1 MKRFT
6 AFTCLAALMPVAACA
21 TTVTETNY
29 RSVDRDDYRISV
41 EIPLDGTEFEEEQ
54 ILRVNE
60 LLDERTEFDSSDFQ
74 LDEVVLVARSDG
86 AADDPDVAG
95 RAELLVLEW
104 RSGAFDIPPGSEG
117 DWYEVRIPAP
127 DEDPGGAWLLDV
139 TGDVTVDFLVV
150 VMEPRPRVVAEKT
163 VYRTRTVYRTIDGHR
178 HAYPTYWIYDPTRYY
193 VYHYYN
199 DLWPYRYFTGVWDFR
214 HYHVGFRPRYHR
226 FGIYHGPHYDTVIW
240 RDRYRP
246 DRRRYR
252 HGRDAVAWKLHGAG
266 DARPRA
272 RYDALKR
279 SNIRLRTFHDQDATP
294 ATAAE
299 APATRPDSARERYEQ
314 AKRTHPRLRQFH
326 RNRESAT
333 NAPQED
339 AARPVSG
346 LNRARSDRVQR
357 SSASQRGPATATRQA
372 TPRAATAPPG
382 RGLGNDYGAS
392 RRDSARQSA
401 VGSSRIPTLRSSAS
415 SSRPAA
421 GRSAQARAAPQRA
434 QGPRRAVSPR
444 ASQGASRRA
453 APAPR
458 ATAPTV
464 RQQRRGVRPA
474 NENVRS
480 RTFHQRA
487 GTPVRRAGTPARG
500 GTATPRPAPTV
511 SRSARS
517 STPRSFERAAPS
529 RPVPVRSAP
538 AVRHSAPAAQ
548 SSSSN
553 PRSRSVPKR

>member
-6 AFTCLAALMPVAACA
+6 ALTCLAALMPLAACA

-29 RSVDRDDYRISV
+29 RSVDADDYRISV
-41 EIPLDGTEFEEEQ
+41 EIPLDGTEFEDEQ

-74 LDEVVLVARSDG
+74 LDEVVLVARSERG
-86 AADDPDVAG
+86 AADPDIAG
-95 RAELLVLEW
+95 QAELLVLEW

-139 TGDVTVDFLVV
+139 TGDVAVDFLVV

-193 VYHYYN
+193 VYHYYD

-214 HYHVGFRPRYHR
+214 YYHVGFRPHYHR
-226 FGIYHGPHYDTVIW
+226 FGIYHGPHYDTVVW
-240 RDRYRP
+240 RDRYRS

-252 HGRDAVAWKLHGAG
+252 HGRDAVAWKLHDAG

-272 RYDALKR
+272 RYEALKR
-279 SNIRLRTFHDQDATP
+279 GNVRLRAFHNQGAAP

-299 APATRPDSARERYEQ
+299 APAARPASDSARERYEQ

-333 NAPQED
+333 NAPRED
-339 AARPVSG
+339 AARSVSG
-346 LNRARSDRVQR
+346 LNRVDRDRVRR
-357 SSASQRGPATATRQA
+357 SSESQRGPATATRQA
-372 TPRAATAPPG
+372 APRAATVPPS

-392 RRDSARQSA
+392 RRNSARQSA

-415 SSRPAA
+415 ASRPAA
-421 GRSAQARAAPQRA
+421 GRAHTRAATPQPA
-434 QGPRRAVSPR
+434 EGARRAVAPR
-444 ASQGASRRA
+444 AS
-453 APAPR
+453 
-458 ATAPTV
+458 APTV
-464 RQQRRGVRPA
+464 RQQPRAVRPSSG
-474 NENVRS
+474 NVRS
-480 RTFHQRA
+480 RTFHQPA
-487 GTPVRRAGTPARG
+487 ATPTRRAPSVSRPAR
-500 GTATPRPAPTV
+500 A
-511 SRSARS
+511 SA
-517 STPRSFERAAPS
+517 PRSYERAAPS
-529 RPVPVRSAP
+529 RPAPVRSALP
-538 AVRHSAPAAQ
+538 ARNSVPPAQ

-553 PRSRSVPKR
+553 PRSRAVSRR

>member
-1 MKRFT
+1 
-6 AFTCLAALMPVAACA
+6 MPVAACA

-29 RSVDRDDYRISV
+29 RSVDADDYRISV
-41 EIPLDGTEFEEEQ
+41 EIPLDGTEFEDEQ

-74 LDEVVLVARSDG
+74 LDEVVLVARSEG
-86 AADDPDVAG
+86 ATDDPDVTG

-214 HYHVGFRPRYHR
+214 YYHVGFRPHYHR

-279 SNIRLRTFHDQDATP
+279 SNIRLRTFHNQDAAP

-299 APATRPDSARERYEQ
+299 APAARPATDSARERYEQ

-333 NAPQED
+333 NAPRED

-346 LNRARSDRVQR
+346 LNRPRSDRVQR
-357 SSASQRGPATATRQA
+357 SSASQRGSATATRQA
-372 TPRAATAPPG
+372 APRAATAPPS

-392 RRDSARQSA
+392 QRSSARQST
-401 VGSSRIPTLRSSAS
+401 VGPSRIPTLRSSAS
-415 SSRPAA
+415 PSRPAA
-421 GRSAQARAAPQRA
+421 GRSGHTRAATPQRA
-434 QGPRRAVSPR
+434 QGPGRAVSPR

-464 RQQRRGVRPA
+464 RQQPRAVRPA
-474 NENVRS
+474 SGNVRS
-480 RTFHQRA
+480 RTFQQGSRA
-487 GTPVRRAGTPARG
+487 AA
-500 GTATPRPAPTV
+500 RPAPSV
-511 SRSARS
+511 SRPARS

-529 RPVPVRSAP
+529 RPAPVRSAP
-538 AVRHSAPAAQ
+538 PVRHSAPAAQ

-553 PRSRSVPKR
+553 PRSRSVPRR

>member
-1 MKRFT
+1 MKRFP

-29 RSVDRDDYRISV
+29 RSVDADDYRISV
-41 EIPLDGTEFEEEQ
+41 EIPLDGTEFADEQ

-74 LDEVVLVARSDG
+74 LDEVVLVARSEG

-95 RAELLVLEW
+95 QAELLVLEW

-139 TGDVTVDFLVV
+139 TGDVAVDFLVV

-163 VYRTRTVYRTIDGHR
+163 VYRTRTVYRTVDGHR

-214 HYHVGFRPRYHR
+214 YYHVGFRPHYHR
-226 FGIYHGPHYDTVIW
+226 FGIYHGPHYDTVVW
-240 RDRYRP
+240 RDRYRA

-252 HGRDAVAWKLHGAG
+252 HGRAAVAWKLHGAG

-272 RYDALKR
+272 RYEALKR
-279 SNIRLRTFHDQDATP
+279 SNVRLRTFHDQDAVP

-299 APATRPDSARERYEQ
+299 APAARPAADSARERYEQ

-326 RNRESAT
+326 RNRGSAS

-357 SSASQRGPATATRQA
+357 SSASQRGSPTATRQA
-372 TPRAATAPPG
+372 APRAATAPPS

-392 RRDSARQSA
+392 ERNSARQNA
-401 VGSSRIPTLRSSAS
+401 VGPSRMPTLRSSAS
-415 SSRPAA
+415 PSRPAA
-421 GRSAQARAAPQRA
+421 GRSAHTRAATPQRVQA
-434 QGPRRAVSPR
+434 PRRAVSPR
-444 ASQGASRRA
+444 SGQGATRRA

-464 RQQRRGVRPA
+464 RQQPRAVPSSSG
-474 NENVRS
+474 NVRS

-487 GTPVRRAGTPARG
+487 GTPGRRAGTPGRRAGTPA
-500 GTATPRPAPTV
+500 PTV
-511 SRSARS
+511 SRPARASA
-517 STPRSFERAAPS
+517 PRSFERAAPS
-529 RPVPVRSAP
+529 RPAPVRSAP
-538 AVRHSAPAAQ
+538 PVRPSAPATH

-553 PRSRSVPKR
+553 PRSRAIPRR

>member
-29 RSVDRDDYRISV
+29 RSVDQDDYRISV
-41 EIPLDGTEFEEEQ
+41 EIPLDGTEFEDEQ

-86 AADDPDVAG
+86 ATDPDVAG
-95 RAELLVLEW
+95 QAELLVLEW

-178 HAYPTYWIYDPTRYY
+178 HAYPSYWIYDPTRYY

-214 HYHVGFRPRYHR
+214 YYHVGFRPHYHR
-226 FGIYHGPHYDTVIW
+226 FGIYHGPHYDTVVW
-240 RDRYRP
+240 RDRYRS

-266 DARPRA
+266 DARPR
-272 RYDALKR
+272 YDALKR
-279 SNIRLRTFHDQDATP
+279 SNVRLRTFHNRNNSAP
-294 ATAAE
+294 ATAE
-299 APATRPDSARERYEQ
+299 APAARPESPQPGSARDSARERYEQ

-326 RNRESAT
+326 RNREADAS
-333 NAPQED
+333 APQER

-346 LNRARSDRVQR
+346 LNRADSDRAQR
-357 SSASQRGPATATRQA
+357 SSASQRGPTTATRQA
-372 TPRAATAPPG
+372 VSRPATAPPS

-392 RRDSARQSA
+392 RRNSARQSA
-401 VGSSRIPTLRSSAS
+401 AGPSRIPTLRSNAS
-415 SSRPAA
+415 PGRPAA
-421 GRSAQARAAPQRA
+421 GRSAHTRAATPQRA
-434 QGPRRAVSPR
+434 QAPRRTVSPR
-444 ASQGASRRA
+444 AGQGATRRA
-453 APAPR
+453 AARAPR
-458 ATAPTV
+458 ATAQPRAV
-464 RQQRRGVRPA
+464 PSSSG
-474 NENVRS
+474 NVRS

-487 GTPVRRAGTPARG
+487 
-500 GTATPRPAPTV
+500 ATSARPAPTV
-511 SRSARS
+511 SRPARASA
-517 STPRSFERAAPS
+517 PRSFERAAPS
-529 RPVPVRSAP
+529 RPAPVRSAP
-538 AVRHSAPAAQ
+538 PVRHSAPATQ

-553 PRSRSVPKR
+553 PRSRSTSRR

>member
-21 TTVTETNY
+21 TTVTETHY
-29 RSVDRDDYRISV
+29 RSVDADDYRISV
-41 EIPLDGTEFEEEQ
+41 EIPLDGTEFEGEQ
-54 ILRVNE
+54 IVRVNE

-74 LDEVVLVARSDG
+74 LDEVVLVARSEG

-117 DWYEVRIPAP
+117 DWYEVRLPAP

-163 VYRTRTVYRTIDGHR
+163 VYRTRTVYRTVDGHR

-193 VYHYYN
+193 VYHYYD

-214 HYHVGFRPRYHR
+214 YYHVGFRPHYHR
-226 FGIYHGPHYDTVIW
+226 FGIYHGPRYDTVVW
-240 RDRYRP
+240 RDRYRS

-279 SNIRLRTFHDQDATP
+279 SNVRLRTFHNEGAAP

-299 APATRPDSARERYEQ
+299 APAARRDSVQERYEQ

-326 RNRESAT
+326 RNRESDA
-333 NAPQED
+333 NAPQEK
-339 AARPVSG
+339 AGRSVSG
-346 LNRARSDRVQR
+346 LNRAGSDRAPR
-357 SSASQRGPATATRQA
+357 SGASQRGPATA
-372 TPRAATAPPG
+372 PPS
-382 RGLGNDYGAS
+382 RGLGNDYGTD
-392 RRDSARQSA
+392 RRNSGPRSADA
-401 VGSSRIPTLRSSAS
+401 PSRIPTLRSSAS
-415 SSRPAA
+415 PRRPAV
-421 GRSAQARAAPQRA
+421 GRSAQTRAATPQRA
-434 QGPRRAVSPR
+434 QGPGRAVGPR
-444 ASQGASRRA
+444 AGQSASRRA
-453 APAPR
+453 APPLR
-458 ATAPTV
+458 ATAPAV
-464 RQQRRGVRPA
+464 RRESRAVRPSSG
-474 NENVRS
+474 NVRS
-480 RTFHQRA
+480 RVFDQRT
-487 GTPVRRAGTPARG
+487 GTPVRRATAPSVSRPAR
-500 GTATPRPAPTV
+500 A
-511 SRSARS
+511 SA
-517 STPRSFERAAPS
+517 PRSFERAAPS
-529 RPVPVRSAP
+529 RPAPVRSAP
-538 AVRHSAPAAQ
+538 PARPSAPAAQ

-553 PRSRSVPKR
+553 PRSRSVSRR

>member
-6 AFTCLAALMPVAACA
+6 AFTCLAALVPVAACA

-29 RSVDRDDYRISV
+29 RSVDQDDYRISV
-41 EIPLDGTEFEEEQ
+41 EIPLDGTEFENEQ

-86 AADDPDVAG
+86 AVDPDVAG

-178 HAYPTYWIYDPTRYY
+178 HAYPSYWIYDPTRYY
-193 VYHYYN
+193 VYHYYD

-214 HYHVGFRPRYHR
+214 YYHVGYRPHYHR
-226 FGIYHGPHYDTVIW
+226 FGIYHGPHYDTVVW
-240 RDRYRP
+240 RDRYRS

-252 HGRDAVAWKLHGAG
+252 HGGDAVAWKLHGAG
-266 DARPRA
+266 DARPR
-272 RYDALKR
+272 YDALKR
-279 SNIRLRTFHDQDATP
+279 SNVRLRTFHNRDSAP
-294 ATAAE
+294 ATAAD
-299 APATRPDSARERYEQ
+299 APAARPESRQPGGARDSARERYEQ

-326 RNRESAT
+326 RNRESAG
-333 NAPQED
+333 NESQKE
-339 AARPVSG
+339 AARPVSA
-346 LNRARSDRVQR
+346 LNRADRDRAQR
-357 SSASQRGPATATRQA
+357 SALQRGEATATRQA
-372 TPRAATAPPG
+372 PAPRAATAPPNP
-382 RGLGNDYGAS
+382 GLGNDYGTS
-392 RRDSARQSA
+392 RRNSARQSA
-401 VGSSRIPTLRSSAS
+401 VGPSRIPTLRSSAS
-415 SSRPAA
+415 PSRPAA
-421 GRSAQARAAPQRA
+421 RSAHTRAATPQRA
-434 QGPRRAVSPR
+434 QAPRRTG
-444 ASQGASRRA
+444 QGATRRAA

-458 ATAPTV
+458 ATAPQPPAV
-464 RQQRRGVRPA
+464 RSSSG
-474 NENVRS
+474 NVRS
-480 RTFHQRA
+480 RTFHQR
-487 GTPVRRAGTPARG
+487 TGTPARR
-500 GTATPRPAPTV
+500 AAAPARAAPTV
-511 SRSARS
+511 SRSARAS
-517 STPRSFERAAPS
+517 APRSFERAAPS
-529 RPVPVRSAP
+529 QPAPVRSAP
-538 AVRHSAPAAQ
+538 PTRHSAPATQ

-553 PRSRSVPKR
+553 PRSRPISRR

>member
-29 RSVDRDDYRISV
+29 RSVDADDYRISV
-41 EIPLDGTEFEEEQ
+41 EIPLDGTEFEDEQ

-86 AADDPDVAG
+86 AADPDVAG
-95 RAELLVLEW
+95 QAELLVLEW
-104 RSGAFDIPPGSEG
+104 RSGVFDIPPGSEG

-163 VYRTRTVYRTIDGHR
+163 VYRTRTVYRTIDGRR
-178 HAYPTYWIYDPTRYY
+178 HAYPSYWIYDPTRYY
-193 VYHYYN
+193 VYHYYD

-214 HYHVGFRPRYHR
+214 YYHVGFRPHYHR
-226 FGIYHGPHYDTVIW
+226 FGIYHGPHYDTVVW
-240 RDRYRP
+240 RDRYRS

-252 HGRDAVAWKLHGAG
+252 HGRDAVAWKLHGAS
-266 DARPRA
+266 DARP

-279 SNIRLRTFHDQDATP
+279 SNVRLRTFHNRNSAP

-299 APATRPDSARERYEQ
+299 TPVVGRDSARERYEQ

-326 RNRESAT
+326 RNRGSAT

-339 AARPVSG
+339 ARPASG
-346 LNRARSDRVQR
+346 LNRAGSDRVR
-357 SSASQRGPATATRQA
+357 SSSASQRGPATATRQA
-372 TPRAATAPPG
+372 APRAATAPPS

-392 RRDSARQSA
+392 RHNSARQSA
-401 VGSSRIPTLRSSAS
+401 AGPSRIPTLRGSAS
-415 SSRPAA
+415 PSRPAA
-421 GRSAQARAAPQRA
+421 GRSAHTRAAPQRA
-434 QGPRRAVSPR
+434 QAPRRAVSPR
-444 ASQGASRRA
+444 ANQGATRRA
-453 APAPR
+453 AAPVPR
-458 ATAPTV
+458 AAAPQP
-464 RQQRRGVRPA
+464 RAAPSSSG
-474 NENVRS
+474 NVRS
-480 RTFHQRA
+480 RTFQ
-487 GTPVRRAGTPARG
+487 RRAA
-500 GTATPRPAPTV
+500 APAPTV
-511 SRSARS
+511 SRPARTSA
-517 STPRSFERAAPS
+517 PRSFERAAPS
-529 RPVPVRSAP
+529 RPAPVRSAP
-538 AVRHSAPAAQ
+538 PVRHSAPATQ

-553 PRSRSVPKR
+553 PRSRSMSRR